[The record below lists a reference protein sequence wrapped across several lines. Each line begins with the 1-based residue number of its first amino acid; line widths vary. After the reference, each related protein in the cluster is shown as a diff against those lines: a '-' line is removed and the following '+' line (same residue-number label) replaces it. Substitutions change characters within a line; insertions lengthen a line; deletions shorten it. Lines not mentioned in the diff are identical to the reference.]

1 MTLAEKISLVDRMI
15 KEDPDATIKDYL
27 LMEAIWKPAAVS
39 PEAREAPVVTTVVRT
54 VLFERYR
61 PPFIY
66 GYMELIKQLVKKYKA
81 TEDQIVTR
89 PKAVYSNRS
98 ALGIANEMN
107 LYSDNYFFNDNH

>member
-1 MTLAEKISLVDRMI
+1 VTLQDKISLVDRMI

-27 LMEAIWKPAAVS
+27 LREARWKPAPAVRT
-39 PEAREAPVVTTVVRT
+39 AAVTT

-66 GYMELIKQLVKKYKA
+66 GYMELVRQLVEKYRA
-81 TEDQIVTR
+81 TEDQITAR

-107 LYSDNYFFNDNH
+107 LYSDNYFFNDNY

>member
-1 MTLAEKISLVDRMI
+1 VTLQDKILLVDQMI
-15 KEDPDATIKDYL
+15 KENQDATIKDYL
-27 LMEAIWKPAAVS
+27 LREAIWKPAPV
-39 PEAREAPVVTTVVRT
+39 APTAVRT

-66 GYMELIKQLVKKYKA
+66 GYIELVRQLVEKYRA
-81 TEDQIVTR
+81 TEDQITAR

-107 LYSDNYFFNDNH
+107 LYSDNYFFNDNY